1 VHYRRGRRSSAHVA
15 DSVQP
20 SPARAAAADGAS
32 WLPVPAP
39 DSLPTVEELLA
50 SEPEPVAEPPRD
62 VPIAARGPGRA
73 EAHDETAWLPL
84 PDLEDLPSIEH
95 LLEPGKGHAD
105 GSLAAPAARE
115 IDIPVEPSPARA
127 EPADA
132 SAWLPLPAVHDL
144 PDITEL
150 VDPDRGAGAS
160 PPPTEPRRRRRRLHL
175 PRREMV
181 LRLFLFVLVVVSLG
195 GLYYGATRVLD
206 KGDNVEIRV
215 DGRVVKTETGVS
227 TVESVLA
234 EQHVRLGDYDRSVPA
249 VTTPIDDGMTVRVVR
264 AFRVDADVDGSPRT
278 LYSTYRSPA
287 AFVRDAAKQLG
298 VVPSKIALRDS
309 AKTIEP
315 NSDVVLRTKRKGT
328 LLVDGSSVNYNSPAL
343 TIAELLQ
350 TYNVFLGSEDIVKL
364 TQSDEVV
371 GADAKLPD
379 NDTVE
384 IVRVAASTDRVL
396 EPYDE
401 PDEVRPDDRI
411 EVGGTR
417 VQERVTGTRWVTYS
431 LQLHDGREVGRTPIS
446 AVPVKRARPRI
457 DFYGT
462 KYNPLWDKMA
472 QCETGGNWKAPGY
485 DYQGGL
491 GVYFQNWNHYGGLE
505 FAPTAGQ
512 ATKYEQIIV
521 AERIREEHGWHA
533 WGCAKRIGL

>member
-1 VHYRRGRRSSAHVA
+1 M
-15 DSVQP
+15 QP
-20 SPARAAAADGAS
+20 SPARADPADGAS

-39 DSLPTVEELLA
+39 DSLPTVEELLTG
-50 SEPEPVAEPPRD
+50 EPEPAAELRD

-84 PDLEDLPSIEH
+84 PDVEDLPTIEH
-95 LLEPGKGHAD
+95 LLEPGHARAD
-105 GSLAAPAARE
+105 GSPAPPVARG

-160 PPPTEPRRRRRRLHL
+160 PPAAAPRRRRRRLRL
-175 PRREMV
+175 PRREVV
-181 LRLFLFVLVVVSLG
+181 LRLFLFLLVAVGLA

-215 DGRVVKTETGVS
+215 DGRVVRTETGVT
-227 TVESVLA
+227 TVGSVLS
-234 EQHVRLGDYDRSVPA
+234 EQNVRLGDYDRSVPPVA
-249 VTTPIDDGMTVRVVR
+249 ARVDDGMTVNVVR
-264 AFRVDADVDGSPRT
+264 AFRVDADFDGAPRT
-278 LYSTYRSPA
+278 IYSTYRSPGG
-287 AFVRDAAKQLG
+287 FVRDAAKQLG
-298 VVPSKIALRDS
+298 VARGQIALRGAS
-309 AKTIEP
+309 KTVEP

-328 LLVDGSSVNYNSPAL
+328 LLVDGSSVNYNSPSL
-343 TIAELLQ
+343 TIAELLE
-350 TYNVFLGSEDIVKL
+350 TYNVILGSEDIVKL
-364 TQSDEVV
+364 TQSNLIV
-371 GADAKLPD
+371 GADGALPD

-401 PDEVRPDDRI
+401 PDEQRPDDRLS
-411 EVGGTR
+411 VGETR
-417 VQERVTGTRWVTYS
+417 VVERVTGTRWVTYS
-431 LQLHDGREVGRTPIS
+431 LELHDGREVGRTPIS
-446 AVPVKRARPRI
+446 AVPVKRARPHI

-462 KYNPLWDKMA
+462 KYNPLWDDMA
-472 QCETGGNWKAPGY
+472 QCETGGNWKASGY

-491 GVYFQNWNHYGGLE
+491 GIYFQNWNHYGGLA